1 MLGAC
6 WEFCHFTSRK
16 LLLTPVCQGRKGR
29 YCLVSPEQRQ
39 LDFFTRATR
48 RCEKVTESREARVR
62 NREARVR
69 SRGHD
74 QFLKY

>member
-1 MLGAC
+1 M
-6 WEFCHFTSRK
+6 
-16 LLLTPVCQGRKGR
+16 CQGRKER

-39 LDFFTRATR
+39 L
-48 RCEKVTESREARVR
+48 EKVTESREARVR